1 MGVPLTLVW
10 DRWVG
15 GHGLLGPIGRQMANL
30 DKQTFR
36 AAAAEYARELSR
48 TDVESLFGL
57 TDGKAV
63 GTFVEHQ
70 FN

>member
-1 MGVPLTLVW
+1 
-10 DRWVG
+10 
-15 GHGLLGPIGRQMANL
+15 MANL

-48 TDVESLFGL
+48 TDVESLFGV

-63 GTFVEHQ
+63 GTFVEHR